1 MQDDKPRGESP
12 EEGEVAPKPTEESDP
27 MKIIADAIRRRVVT
41 VSADQAQGVAEDVM
55 RTLKQAGYELRK
67 KK

>member
-12 EEGEVAPKPTEESDP
+12 EEGEVAPKPTESDP
-27 MKIIADAIRRRVVT
+27 MKIIADAIRLRVVT
-41 VSADQAQGVAEDVM
+41 VSADQAKGAAEDVM